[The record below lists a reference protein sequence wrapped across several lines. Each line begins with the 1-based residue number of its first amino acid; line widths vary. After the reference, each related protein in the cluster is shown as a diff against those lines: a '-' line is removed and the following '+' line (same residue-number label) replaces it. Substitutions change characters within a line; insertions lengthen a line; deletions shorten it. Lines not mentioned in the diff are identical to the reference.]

1 MLILFII
8 LLCLIAL
15 ISYSCLVISSDTDRE
30 TDDFMQEKY
39 IRKKMQAKKK

>member
-39 IRKKMQAKKK
+39 IRKKMQTKKK